1 MKNVLLYGHGGSNNH
16 GCEALVRTVTE
27 IIRENIEDANVI
39 LYSNDPESDYKWG
52 VDKIVNEVKKM
63 PEASLFARIT
73 RKIKSIFKIKN
84 NDINNSIAKRFVKQ
98 LKNIDVAISIG
109 GDNYCYSKDFNYL
122 FFKINELL
130 HKNKIKTI
138 FFGCSIEEKFIDKE
152 MIEDLHRYDLIT
164 VRETITKEN
173 LEKNG
178 VINNVKLIPDSAFNL
193 KTEKID
199 FSEIEGKDLIGIN
212 ISPMILEYEEKENI
226 TYKNYYNLVKYI
238 LEKTNYFVA
247 LITHVTNAT
256 GGDYTVNEKLYNEF
270 PEYKDRIILVPE
282 MKAENIKYVISKCKV
297 FIGARTHATIAA
309 YSNCV
314 PTLVVGYS
322 VKARG
327 IAKDLFG
334 THDNYVIPVQ
344 SLRGENDLVLA
355 YKWIEERK
363 EDIKKEL
370 QEKIPSYKSRIND
383 IAEPLKKNV
392 NSRCTVVVC
401 SCDKYESLWTP
412 FFTCLKD
419 NWKDIPYPIVLNTE
433 SKSFSM
439 EGLDIKT
446 FNLYKPNESVAWGR
460 RMKETLNRISTE
472 YVIILLDDFFL
483 KSQVDQEKINQCM
496 SWMDENKNIAVFSFW
511 RTRGENIPSEKYKDF
526 ELRARNGDYRFNCQA
541 AIWRRK
547 RLMKF
552 IRKHESPW
560 DWELLGSIRSRRY
573 KDEFYSLMEGKKL
586 IFDYDIGGVLH
597 RGKWVLK
604 HIKPIKEKYN
614 LSINLNKFGY
624 QENWDTVI
632 EVKPEKRTI
641 IQKIVNRLKL
651 YTTRFKSLI

>member
-16 GCEALVRTVTE
+16 GCEALVRTITE
-27 IIRENIEDANVI
+27 LVRENIEDANVI
-39 LYSNDPESDYKWG
+39 LYSNNPASDYKWG

-247 LITHVTNAT
+247 LITHVTNDN

-282 MKAENIKYVISKCKV
+282 MKAENIKYVISKCKI

-334 THDNYVIPVQ
+334 TYDNYVIPVQ

-392 NSRCTVVVC
+392 NSSCTIVVC

-433 SKSFSM
+433 SKSFKM
-439 EGLDIKT
+439 EGLDIRT
-446 FNLYKPNESVAWGR
+446 FNLYKPNGTVAWGK
-460 RMKETLNRISTE
+460 RMKDTLRRISTE

-526 ELRARNGDYRFNCQA
+526 ELRPRNGEYRFNCQA

-547 RLMKF
+547 RLIKF
-552 IRKHESPW
+552 IRNHESPW

-573 KDEFYSLMEGKKL
+573 KDEFYSLIEGRKL
-586 IFDYDIGGVLH
+586 IFNYDWGGVVH
-597 RGKWVLK
+597 RGKWILDTVT
-604 HIKPIKEKYN
+604 PIMKKYN
-614 LSINLNKFGY
+614 LKINLNEFGY
-624 QENWDTVI
+624 KQSPDTVI

-641 IQKIVNRLKL
+641 MQKIVNRLKL
-651 YTTRFKSLI
+651 YTTRIKSLI